1 MSQRVIARFHVDQ
14 AAEMSEQGRKDIADW
29 LRKQADT
36 VEEEG
41 HNFSSHFVAR
51 YIINTKEPANAE

>member
-1 MSQRVIARFHVDQ
+1 
-14 AAEMSEQGRKDIADW
+14 MSEQGRKDIADW